1 MSTLGSTQGASA
13 MAHAPHPLQSS
24 GTILAIPSAISS
36 IAPAGQLS
44 LQTPHDLRSEWSIL
58 NISKLLP

>member
-1 MSTLGSTQGASA
+1 